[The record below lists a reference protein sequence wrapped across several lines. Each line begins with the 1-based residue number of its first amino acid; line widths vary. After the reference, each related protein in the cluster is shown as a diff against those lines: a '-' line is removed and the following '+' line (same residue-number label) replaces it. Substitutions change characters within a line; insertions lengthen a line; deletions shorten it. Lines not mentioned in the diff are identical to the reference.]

1 MIFYYLQIHL
11 TTLMMHYNTLFSVIF
26 ALLLSSVLYGQQTIS
41 LYDNDEI
48 PNWNADFTPEQTRI
62 IDVPTGKA
70 RFITNVIK
78 PELSIYLPEENNF
91 KAAVVLC
98 PGGGYYGLAIDHE
111 GHDVA
116 KKLNEYGIAVFV
128 LKYRMPQES
137 YFENKKVVP
146 LQDVQRAIQYVRAN
160 ALNFGVDSDKIGVA
174 GFSAGGHLAAS
185 AGVHFTKQFQPAPI
199 HINSRPDFMLLVYP
213 VISFQDG
220 LTHRGSANNLIGTF
234 SSHEKDTLDTDD
246 VRFYSNELQVDMNT
260 PPSFLV
266 HALDD
271 EAVPV
276 ENSLLF
282 SAALRQEAVEVETF
296 FYKTGGHGFGMYN
309 TYYELNWVDAFV
321 SWLEDYYSEYDR
333 T

>member
-1 MIFYYLQIHL
+1 
-11 TTLMMHYNTLFSVIF
+11 MHYKKLFPIIF
-26 ALLLSSVLYGQQTIS
+26 TFLLSLALYAQQTIP
-41 LYDNDEI
+41 LYDNDQI
-48 PNWNADFTPEQTRI
+48 PNWNSSFNPEQTRI

-70 RFITNVIK
+70 RFISNVIK
-78 PELSIYLPEENNF
+78 PELSVYLPKENNF

-116 KKLNEYGIAVFV
+116 KKLNEFGIAVFV

-137 YFENKKVVP
+137 YFVNKKVVP

-160 ALNFGVDSDKIGVA
+160 ALNLGIDSDKIGVA

-185 AGVHFTKQFQPAPI
+185 AGVHFTKQFQPTPI
-199 HINSRPDFMLLVYP
+199 HNNSRPDFMLLVYP

-234 SSHEKDTLDTDD
+234 GSQEKDELDAEDM
-246 VRFYSNELQVDMNT
+246 RFYSNELQVDMNT
-260 PPSFLV
+260 PPTFLI

-271 EAVPV
+271 EVVPV

-282 SAALRQEAVEVETF
+282 SASLRQVDVEVETF

-309 TYYELNWVDAFV
+309 TSYELNWVDAFV

>member
-1 MIFYYLQIHL
+1 MTNNSTMRYNYLL
-11 TTLMMHYNTLFSVIF
+11 LLIF
-26 ALLLSSVLYGQQTIS
+26 AFLLRSTLLAQQTIP
-41 LYDNDEI
+41 LYDNDQI
-48 PNWNADFTPEQTRI
+48 PNWNSSFNQEQTRI

-91 KAAVVLC
+91 KAAVILC

-116 KKLNEYGIAVFV
+116 KKLNEFGIAVFV

-137 YFENKKVVP
+137 YFENKRVVP

-160 ALNFGVDSDKIGVA
+160 ALNYRVDSDKIGVA

-185 AGVHFTKQFQPAPI
+185 AGVHFTKQFQPTPI
-199 HINSRPDFMLLVYP
+199 HNNSRPDFMLLVYP

-234 SSHEKDTLDTDD
+234 GSQEKDKLNADD
-246 VRFYSNELQVDMNT
+246 VYFYSNELQVDMNT
-260 PPSFLV
+260 PPTFLV

-271 EAVPV
+271 QVVPV

-309 TYYELNWVDAFV
+309 TSYELNWIDTFV
-321 SWLEDYYSEYDR
+321 NWLKAYYTEFD
-333 T
+333 